1 MVIGRVQF
9 LRWIKTPKFIRLAQR
24 SITLMWLFC
33 LERSTARETS
43 VHGRTFDSHLSY
55 FTSKGLPHSMLSSA
69 PTLTMVLGVLV
80 LAPKLK
86 R

>member
-55 FTSKGLPHSMLSSA
+55 FTSKGPPRSMLSA